1 MQSFAEQLNAVRKQR
16 NITQEQLAERM
27 NVSRTTISRWESGK
41 IMPDLDTIRLLSQL
55 LDYNFFS
62 YEDTPAEEPAEAPA
76 PESEELPAPKPKKH
90 RIWLLI
96 AIVVCIAVAC
106 AALIPR
112 FLSKPEAN
120 VNAFSLSTVAYLET
134 DEEIGDCWRVTFAFQ
149 NESDVPF
156 TPDHVVVLFYEN
168 DRIDDKIQMSYDE
181 IRPWMDGDTLRKDDS
196 PLHLL
201 FTTNHLYYTRMECVM
216 YGADA
221 NGHELQFRTSVKLSQ
236 EYATKPVKAE
246 DQFGT
251 LAEYIRAHESAKPE
265 PGKAFLN
272 VYTAVNP
279 VKPVISEEF
288 ENRPMWIYDIQVA
301 ETNGVD
307 FTGDGRSA
315 NLFRRRVAH
324 RPLRLH
330 ARTPGLAERHD
341 RRVQNC
347 VVDVWT
353 ARSDHGRGGRFGVR
367 QGRERQFHDLLR
379 LCAVFGRINPFAAG
393 NRSFPPFFQPHF
405 LKTGLFLCP
414 KRRCA
419 QSARE
424 CARSALDF
432 LPFGNYNQTI
442 DRRQKGGS
450 MLYLGW
456 IVAAFLGGFLL
467 ATTLRKRTRSLR
479 ENFARFDAYQGR
491 SYREVLSIAGA
502 KPVTVICL
510 PDGTAQKIWRE
521 GDYNITLA
529 FDARDVC
536 LGVIDEHI

>member
-168 DRIDDKIQMSYDE
+168 
-181 IRPWMDGDTLRKDDS
+181 
-196 PLHLL
+196 LL

-307 FTGDGRSA
+307 FTVTDVQLIYFGDAWHIDR
-315 NLFRRRVAH
+315 FDYT
-324 RPLRLH
+324 PERLDWPSDTI
-330 ARTPGLAERHD
+330 AAYKTASLTCGLP
-341 RRVQNC
+341 VQ
-347 VVDVWT
+347 T
-353 ARSDHGRGGRFGVR
+353 MEGV
-367 QGRERQFHDLLR
+367 GVS
-379 LCAVFGRINPFAAG
+379 VFGKDANG
-393 NRSFPPFFQPHF
+393 NSMTFY
-405 LKTGLFLCP
+405 GYVLF
-414 KRRCA
+414 
-419 QSARE
+419 SE
-424 CARSALDF
+424 
-432 LPFGNYNQTI
+432 
-442 DRRQKGGS
+442 
-450 MLYLGW
+450 
-456 IVAAFLGGFLL
+456 
-467 ATTLRKRTRSLR
+467 
-479 ENFARFDAYQGR
+479 E
-491 SYREVLSIAGA
+491 
-502 KPVTVICL
+502 
-510 PDGTAQKIWRE
+510 
-521 GDYNITLA
+521 
-529 FDARDVC
+529 
-536 LGVIDEHI
+536 